1 MMVGVISFIVG
12 TLCLYRLGRWTVTTV
27 SSGVWAYTTVH
38 PALLTVGSIV
48 TYPYTIPV
56 LHLLA
61 SYWWVIFPVVLLV
74 LILSQ
79 EVEYWRDYHGRRKCL
94 NHIET
99 SLEDSRYVHA
109 I

>member
-12 TLCLYRLGRWTVTTV
+12 TLCLYRLGRWTVATV

-56 LHLLA
+56 LH
-61 SYWWVIFPVVLLV
+61 
-74 LILSQ
+74 
-79 EVEYWRDYHGRRKCL
+79 
-94 NHIET
+94 HIET